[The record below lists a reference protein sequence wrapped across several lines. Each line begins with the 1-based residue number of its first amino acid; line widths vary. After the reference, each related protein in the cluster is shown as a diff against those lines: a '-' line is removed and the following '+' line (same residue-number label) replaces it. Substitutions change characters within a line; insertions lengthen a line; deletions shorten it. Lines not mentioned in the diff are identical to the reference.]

1 MPDSPWMPASK
12 LKDMHGI
19 RPSLVLISALAVG
32 ALSGCSLVPDL
43 APESLAANKAACDT
57 VTTVW
62 NDLSAV
68 VESGDLVDS
77 ATALENL
84 PQQIQSVIDAS
95 TDTPLDEALAGLNSA
110 VAELA
115 SGASLDISKLAQSG
129 AALAAR
135 CAVFGVTPDL
145 TLPGM

>member
-1 MPDSPWMPASK
+1 MRASK
-12 LKDMHGI
+12 LSGMRGI
-19 RPSLVLISALAVG
+19 RLSLVVITSIAVG

-43 APESLAANKAACDT
+43 APESLAANKVACDT
-57 VTTVW
+57 VSTVW
-62 NDLSAV
+62 NDLSSV
-68 VESGDLVDS
+68 VESGDLVNS

-84 PQQIQSVIDAS
+84 PQQLQAAIESSTDAS
-95 TDTPLDEALAGLNSA
+95 LDDALTGLNSA
-110 VAELA
+110 ISELA

>member
-1 MPDSPWMPASK
+1 MRASK
-12 LKDMHGI
+12 LSGMRGI
-19 RPSLVLISALAVG
+19 RLSLVVITSIAVG

-43 APESLAANKAACDT
+43 APESLAANKVACDT
-57 VTTVW
+57 VSTVW
-62 NDLSAV
+62 NDLSSV
-68 VESGDLVDS
+68 VESGDLVNS

-84 PQQIQSVIDAS
+84 PQQLQAAIESSTDAS
-95 TDTPLDEALAGLNSA
+95 LDDALTVLNSA
-110 VAELA
+110 ISELA

>member
-1 MPDSPWMPASK
+1 MRASK
-12 LKDMHGI
+12 LSGMRGI
-19 RPSLVLISALAVG
+19 RLSLVVITSIAVG

-43 APESLAANKAACDT
+43 APESLAANKVACDT
-57 VTTVW
+57 VSTVW
-62 NDLSAV
+62 NDLSSV
-68 VESGDLVDS
+68 VESGDLVNS

-84 PQQIQSVIDAS
+84 PQQLQAAIESSTDAS
-95 TDTPLDEALAGLNSA
+95 LDDALTGLNSA
-110 VAELA
+110 ISELA
-115 SGASLDISKLAQSG
+115 SGASLDVSKLAQSG

>member
-1 MPDSPWMPASK
+1 MRASK
-12 LKDMHGI
+12 LSGMRGI
-19 RPSLVLISALAVG
+19 RLSLVVITSIAVG

-43 APESLAANKAACDT
+43 APESLAANKVACDT
-57 VTTVW
+57 VSAVW
-62 NDLSAV
+62 NDLSSV
-68 VESGDLVDS
+68 VESGDLVNS

-84 PQQIQSVIDAS
+84 PQQLQAAIESSTDAS
-95 TDTPLDEALAGLNSA
+95 LDDALTGLNSA
-110 VAELA
+110 ISELA

>member
-1 MPDSPWMPASK
+1 MSASK
-12 LKDMHGI
+12 LEHMHGI

-68 VESGDLVDS
+68 VESGDVLSSVS
-77 ATALENL
+77 ALENL
-84 PQQIQSVIDAS
+84 PEQIQSAIEAS
-95 TDTPLDEALAGLNSA
+95 TDISLDEALTGLNSA
-110 VAELA
+110 VTELA
-115 SGASLDISKLAQSG
+115 SGASLDISQLAQSG

>member
-1 MPDSPWMPASK
+1 MRASK
-12 LKDMHGI
+12 LSGMRGI
-19 RPSLVLISALAVG
+19 RLSLVVITSVAVG

-43 APESLAANKAACDT
+43 APESLAANKVACDT
-57 VTTVW
+57 VSTVW
-62 NDLSAV
+62 NDLSSV
-68 VESGDLVDS
+68 VESGDLVNS

-84 PQQIQSVIDAS
+84 PQQLQAAIESSTDAS
-95 TDTPLDEALAGLNSA
+95 LDDALTGLNSA
-110 VAELA
+110 ISELA
-115 SGASLDISKLAQSG
+115 SGASLDVSKLAQSG

>member
-1 MPDSPWMPASK
+1 MRASK
-12 LKDMHGI
+12 LSGMRGI
-19 RPSLVLISALAVG
+19 RLSLVVITSIAVG

-43 APESLAANKAACDT
+43 APESLAANKVACDT
-57 VTTVW
+57 VSTVW
-62 NDLSAV
+62 NDLSSV
-68 VESGDLVDS
+68 VESGDLVNS

-84 PQQIQSVIDAS
+84 PQQLQAAIESSTDAS
-95 TDTPLDEALAGLNSA
+95 LDDALTVLNSA
-110 VAELA
+110 ISELA
-115 SGASLDISKLAQSG
+115 SGASLDVSKLAQSG